1 MQEAMLAYYRMQLNC
16 QWIQTCTGHTGIK
29 NQLKISVPNS
39 LTKCDRIQQR
49 FILDTNYVV
58 QIPTAKDW
66 ENNNTE
72 LTDDIICF
80 TDGSTNIP
88 TGRTGAGEVF
98 SYPLG

>member
-1 MQEAMLAYYRMQLNC
+1 M
-16 QWIQTCTGHTGIK
+16 K
-29 NQLKISVPNS
+29 S
-39 LTKCDRIQQR
+39 DRIQER
-49 FILDTNYVV
+49 FIFDTFYVV

-66 ENNNTE
+66 ENHNIE